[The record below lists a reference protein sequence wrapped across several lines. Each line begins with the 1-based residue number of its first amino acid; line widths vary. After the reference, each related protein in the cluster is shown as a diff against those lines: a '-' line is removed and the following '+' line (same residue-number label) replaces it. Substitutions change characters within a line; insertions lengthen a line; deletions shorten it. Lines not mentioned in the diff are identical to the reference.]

1 MIYPYPSL
9 RQGLVGAWCPS
20 LGATGYTLLDR
31 SGYGRNGTLTNMDG
45 QQNWQATQGGLAL
58 KFDGTN
64 DVVTVPTTGIGL
76 PAALT
81 ASAWV
86 RLSAVTSSFQI
97 LISTDGALGSGGY
110 AIAQNNSGILYGAI
124 ASGYRNAPAAATA
137 NVWYH
142 CAVSGLTGAGQQPLF
157 FVNGALQT
165 GNNAAISSIGAIK
178 TLTIGALAASSY
190 SSAWID
196 DVRVYNRVLTASEIG
211 ILASRRG
218 IGLTPLPNTRAT
230 YPTKFQIRVAG
241 TWREADAYQN
251 VGGAWKAAPPAIK
264 VAGVWK

>member
-1 MIYPYPSL
+1 MQFPYPSL

-20 LGATGYTLLDR
+20 LGATGYTLIDR

-45 QQNWQATQGGLAL
+45 QQNWQANGSKLAL

-64 DVVTVPTTGIGL
+64 DVVTVPTTAIGL
-76 PAALT
+76 PAAVT

-97 LISTDGALGSGGY
+97 VISTDGASGSGGY
-110 AIAQNNSGILYGAI
+110 AIAQNDTGLLYGAI
-124 ASGYRNAPAAATA
+124 ANGYRATPAAATA

-142 CAVSGLTGAGQQPLF
+142 CAVSGLALVGQQPLF
-157 FVNGALQT
+157 YVNGALQT
-165 GNNAAISSIGAIK
+165 GVNAAISSIGASK
-178 TLTIGALAASSY
+178 TLTIGSTGSASY
-190 SSAWID
+190 ASAWID

-230 YPTKFQIRVAG
+230 YPTRFQICVGG

-251 VGGAWKAAPPAIK
+251 VGGTWKAAPPSIK